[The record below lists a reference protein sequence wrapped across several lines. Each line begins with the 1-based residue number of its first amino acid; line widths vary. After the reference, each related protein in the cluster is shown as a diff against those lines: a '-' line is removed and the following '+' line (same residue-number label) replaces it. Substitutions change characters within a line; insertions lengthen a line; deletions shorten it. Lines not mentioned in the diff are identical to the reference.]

1 MSSRK
6 FIIEQE
12 EKPEVGGVDLT
23 QPYEEGS
30 ETNPKPPVPKPK
42 PDNGGGSTPRPR
54 RKRGGMGWIAA
65 PSCEEVKS
73 GAKQMKKG
81 MIGDCVGVVQKKLS
95 EKGHP
100 EVGTIDNKFGK
111 NTETAVGNFQAKN
124 SKTKTGIVDKE
135 TYDLLF
141 GELVT
146 PDPIQGKSVDG
157 STSLSGGVDVLPT
170 NEQRYRKK
178 YDTKRIF
185 LVEEE
190 ETPSQ
195 KNISIMRRA
204 EALKCLPGIWKERDK
219 LTFSELK
226 SEDVSPFRAFF
237 VATSP
242 DKKKYFFTSDFEIIL
257 GADPNKKTKWTCSGM
272 QRSVGATENTQ
283 SLTVDQQERLNNI
296 IAKQRSSR
304 FAKKPEDYSP
314 DIYTMVDLSQGDSK
328 LGIPPASDV
337 FTEKGKYF
345 IYVKTGQSQAIGDN
359 RKQVLDQL
367 SGAGYTEMSCE
378 DAEYNKDKYDEI
390 KYLHSDYPK
399 LFSTSFCMVKPI
411 GPQQN
416 QSEWNLYVKDNYAKV
431 NSERLNPSKKTC
443 KSIIKNYHNAWMK
456 DLRVDNTNQ
465 LDAFKIAIQNCAKGD
480 FRLNA
485 GTKTMMNQ
493 ILGSSKRDNERYG
506 LNESNLSQLIRKNL
520 LEIRE
525 QKKNFITETFIVK
538 NRLSLL
544 KESIGKSKNN
554 RKLVFYSVVNEVI
567 NLKKQG
573 VPDKII
579 SEQFEEFFSALGG
592 FFGSPGVKGAI
603 TGGIGGTFVE
613 YAAEFIIKMLGLP
626 VSSPVA
632 QLFVTAVGNVGSF
645 ENIPRML
652 TECNFTAELLA
663 KSVVESIGKNYVE
676 QYLGNGFLADALRN
690 ILVDSAFNTDMVKT
704 VTGAISGKVCEL
716 IGQLGDKAGD
726 KAKEMKEKALS

>member
-42 PDNGGGSTPRPR
+42 PEDGGGSTPRPR
-54 RKRGGMGWIAA
+54 RKRGGMGWITA
-65 PSCEEVKS
+65 PSCDEVKS

-111 NTETAVGNFQAKN
+111 NTEAAVGNFQAKN

-141 GELVT
+141 GET
-146 PDPIQGKSVDG
+146 PAPFVDRGGESVSQLDGGDMSLRPENFTRKGKRFLKEENSEEGKNFLIRAWKNKCFEAYRDGWKIQFVAEVKNDLNGYFIPANGKDKEGKDVFYRFYDDKKVYKVFPDGTLGKSPTTWKCEALETPTNLV
-157 STSLSGGVDVLPT
+157 SNVTNLSAAQEKELNTIIGQDATYVKELPT
-170 NEQRYRKK
+170 DVQTGQYKTIDLN
-178 YDTKRIF
+178 TISPSIF
-185 LVEEE
+185 PE
-190 ETPSQ
+190 
-195 KNISIMRRA
+195 KN
-204 EALKCLPGIWKERDK
+204 
-219 LTFSELK
+219 
-226 SEDVSPFRAFF
+226 
-237 VATSP
+237 
-242 DKKKYFFTSDFEIIL
+242 
-257 GADPNKKTKWTCSGM
+257 
-272 QRSVGATENTQ
+272 
-283 SLTVDQQERLNNI
+283 
-296 IAKQRSSR
+296 
-304 FAKKPEDYSP
+304 
-314 DIYTMVDLSQGDSK
+314 
-328 LGIPPASDV
+328 
-337 FTEKGKYF
+337 KYF
-345 IYVKTGQSQAIGDN
+345 IYQKEGEFQKRGDVTPQLVK
-359 RKQVLDQL
+359 QL
-367 SGAGYTEMSCE
+367 EEAGYVKIDCRTMENMT
-378 DAEYNKDKYDEI
+378 DKYYNRR
-390 KYLHSDYPK
+390 YLHKEKPDLFKSEYCMAKEIDEKVTTSDWNDYMKENFRQFDKFIMDPKKSTCRELIKKYHDAWTNNYPLHNSQWLESAK
-399 LFSTSFCMVKPI
+399 EYLRACAKFDFI
-411 GPQQN
+411 GPI
-416 QSEWNLYVKDNYAKV
+416 ET
-431 NSERLNPSKKTC
+431 KK
-443 KSIIKNYHNAWMK
+443 
-456 DLRVDNTNQ
+456 R
-465 LDAFKIAIQNCAKGD
+465 
-480 FRLNA
+480 
-485 GTKTMMNQ
+485 Q

-567 NLKKQG
+567 SLKKQG
-573 VPDKII
+573 VPDEII